1 MSPIATIKLILG
13 GVAAFVVLFLVL
25 GAFEVIDQTERGV
38 LTTFGEVQEILEPG
52 LHFVNPFTS
61 NIYKVDVT
69 VNALTINELS
79 YSKDS
84 QVVSVA
90 AVVNYQ
96 VDPSRVRELWEEV
109 RNQAEQRYVVP
120 RSQESLKEV
129 VAAYTAQGIIENRAQ
144 MSSEFKTKV
153 VDRLANDGIIV
164 QDVSITNFDF
174 DDQYEAAVQNKQVQ
188 EQQALAQANIT
199 AQEEEKKK
207 QEILRAE
214 ALAEKT
220 RLEVQALETA
230 NSEKIIEK
238 ILAEAQL
245 EAAKR
250 WNGATPSTMVVSG
263 DGTQLP
269 LLPYMNLG
277 R

>member
-13 GVAAFVVLFLVL
+13 GLAAFVVLFLVL

>member
-263 DGTQLP
+263 DGAQLP